1 MVRVAMFLFLGVLL
15 AAPAAAQDVQLPQLE
30 TAVSAEARF
39 VVLPSP
45 STYRRA
51 LRLDRWTGEVREL
64 VIDDGKPVWVRC
76 EIEGMP
82 EVVANRPRFQLLTN
96 GRDGAD
102 RYLLDTETG
111 ATWSSEPAAAYR
123 VGHRNFFKTIWKP
136 MAIEGGGIH

>member
-45 STYRRA
+45 STYR
-51 LRLDRWTGEVREL
+51 
-64 VIDDGKPVWVRC
+64 
-76 EIEGMP
+76 
-82 EVVANRPRFQLLTN
+82 RPRFQLLTN